1 MAASAMPG
9 AAANDS
15 ERGFDMFLKN
25 EAARL
30 ITINHLVDGVETS
43 YPILPGENPAVEM
56 PDAVAKIDFVKALLK
71 NGDLR
76 RVGDDELEGA
86 EGDDDI
92 DALRE
97 QAGRAGVKVNK
108 TWGKARLLEEIAK
121 AQTAQ

>member
-1 MAASAMPG
+1 MPG

-15 ERGFDMFLKN
+15 GRGFNMFLKN

-30 ITINHLVDGVETS
+30 ITINHLVGDKETS
-43 YPILPGENPAVEM
+43 YPILPGENPAVEV
-56 PDAVAKIDFVKALLK
+56 PDEVAKIDFVKALLK

-76 RVGDDELEGA
+76 RVGADELESDDDD

-92 DALRE
+92 EVLRE

-121 AQTAQ
+121 AAKSE

>member
-1 MAASAMPG
+1 MPG
-9 AAANDS
+9 AAADDS
-15 ERGFDMFLKN
+15 GRGFDMFLKN

-43 YPILPGENPAVEM
+43 YPILPGENPAVEV
-56 PDAVAKIDFVKALLK
+56 PDEVAKIDFVKAMLK

-76 RVGDDELEGA
+76 RVGADELDDEDD
-86 EGDDDI
+86 GDDDI
-92 DALRE
+92 EALRE

-121 AQTAQ
+121 AAK

>member
-1 MAASAMPG
+1 MAATAMPG

-15 ERGFDMFLKN
+15 GRGFDMFLKN

-43 YPILPGENPAVEM
+43 YPILPGENPAVEV

-76 RVGDDELEGA
+76 RVGADELEADDGKEDDLSAQA
-86 EGDDDI
+86 E
-92 DALRE
+92 AL
-97 QAGRAGVKVNK
+97 GIKVNK
-108 TWGKARLLEEIAK
+108 TWGETRLREEIAK
-121 AQTAQ
+121 AQAAQ

>member
-1 MAASAMPG
+1 
-9 AAANDS
+9 
-15 ERGFDMFLKN
+15 MFLKN

>member
-1 MAASAMPG
+1 MPG

-15 ERGFDMFLKN
+15 GRGFNMFLKN

-43 YPILPGENPAVEM
+43 HPVLPGENPAVEV
-56 PDAVAKIDFVKALLK
+56 PDEVVKIDFVKALLK

-76 RVGDDELEGA
+76 RVGEDELGA
-86 EGDDDI
+86 EEDDGGDDI
-92 DALRE
+92 EALRE

-121 AQTAQ
+121 AAK

>member
-1 MAASAMPG
+1 MPG

-15 ERGFDMFLKN
+15 GRGFDMFLKN

-30 ITINHLVDGVETS
+30 ITINHLVDGTETS
-43 YPILPGENPAVEM
+43 YPILPGENPAVEV

-76 RVGDDELEGA
+76 RVGADELESEDDD

-92 DALRE
+92 EALRE

-108 TWGKARLLEEIAK
+108 TWGETRLREEIAK
-121 AQTAQ
+121 AQAAQ

>member
-1 MAASAMPG
+1 MPG

-15 ERGFDMFLKN
+15 GRGFDMFLKN

-30 ITINHLVDGVETS
+30 ITINHLVDGTETS
-43 YPILPGENPAVEM
+43 YPILPGENPAVEV

-76 RVGDDELEGA
+76 RVGADELESEDDD

-92 DALRE
+92 EALRE

-108 TWGKARLLEEIAK
+108 TWGKSRLLDEIAK
-121 AQTAQ
+121 GTKAE